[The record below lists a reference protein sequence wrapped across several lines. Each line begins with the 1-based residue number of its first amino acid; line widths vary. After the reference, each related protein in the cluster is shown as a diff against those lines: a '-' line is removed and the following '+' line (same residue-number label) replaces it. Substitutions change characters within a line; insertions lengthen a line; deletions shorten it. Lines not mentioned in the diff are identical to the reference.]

1 MRFLKLKWILFA
13 GATLG
18 LLVPMAFLLRTEY
31 GHYLFGSTLDLCL
44 FPSSIMLMATENH
57 GHDLFAL
64 GILAYSLFLNIL
76 YYSIIAT
83 LLWCIA
89 RVIAAAI
96 SWLRTRRCN
105 L

>member
-1 MRFLKLKWILFA
+1 MRFPKLKWMLLA

-18 LLVPMAFLLRTEY
+18 LLVPIAFLLRTEY

-57 GHDLFAL
+57 DHDLFAQS
-64 GILAYSLFLNIL
+64 ILAYSIFLNVL
-76 YYSIIAT
+76 YYSLIAT

-89 RVIAAAI
+89 RIITAAI
-96 SWLRTRRCN
+96 SLLRTR
-105 L
+105 

>member
-1 MRFLKLKWILFA
+1 MRFPKLKWILLA

-64 GILAYSLFLNIL
+64 SVLAFSIFLNVL
-76 YYSIIAT
+76 YYSLIAV
-83 LLWCIA
+83 LLWCLV
-89 RVIAAAI
+89 RVFTAAI
-96 SWLRTRRCN
+96 SWVRTR
-105 L
+105 